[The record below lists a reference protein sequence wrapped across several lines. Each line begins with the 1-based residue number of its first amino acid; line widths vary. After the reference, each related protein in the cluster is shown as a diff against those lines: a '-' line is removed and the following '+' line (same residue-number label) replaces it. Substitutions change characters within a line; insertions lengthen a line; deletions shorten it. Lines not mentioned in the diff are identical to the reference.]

1 MADRQ
6 DAQRSAE
13 RAPGFFATFLC
24 VYNHS
29 LDKLIFFWTLRLPAG
44 FDAAT
49 PEPALQ
55 LQQAAAS
62 RAALQAL
69 AGCLAEGPQLIHW
82 PQGLE
87 APEHLVMEALDGAL
101 PPLRDALLP
110 WLQQLSGPLQSADQ
124 GRVGVSHRGRPK
136 PHPALIG

>member
-13 RAPGFFATFLC
+13 RAPGFFVTLLC

-87 APEHLVMEALDGAL
+87 APEHLVMEALDAAL
-101 PPLRDALLP
+101 PPLQAPLLP

-124 GRVGVSHRGRPK
+124 GRVAVSHRGRPK
-136 PHPALIG
+136 PHPALTG